1 VPNHDEVWLMRNF
14 GPVERI
20 VVPHEPG
27 GHFGGDPVLHRM
39 LFKPGMEDPLRQRAG
54 SRAGAMSVLC
64 GVAATESLVRN
75 CPVTIAELEGLLQV

>member
-1 VPNHDEVWLMRNF
+1 MKNF

-39 LFKPGMEDPLRQRAG
+39 LFKPGTEDPLAL
-54 SRAGAMSVLC
+54 AGAAWL
-64 GVAATESLVRN
+64 GPFPTFG
-75 CPVTIAELEGLLQV
+75 IAVQS